1 MALVAWRFWVVLI
14 AVANSFAQMP
24 VFPLRDVR
32 AGQHGVGRTVLTGN
46 KIEEFQVEIL
56 GVLENI
62 GPKQSII
69 LARLSGAGL
78 ENAGVMQGMSGSP
91 VYIDGRLVGA
101 VALAFPFSKDPIAG
115 IRPIEDM
122 LRTAAPPPPK
132 QAGARPALF
141 APELT
146 ANVPPAGTVA
156 LGNARMAAISTPV
169 SFSGFSERTI
179 DYFAPQLKRLGL
191 EPRQALSGGGHPA
204 PGIGKASDLRPGEMI
219 TVQLM
224 SGDMSVGADGTVTAI
239 DGKRVYAF
247 GHQFLS
253 VGDTELPFARADV
266 ITVLPNYQASF
277 KISTAREW
285 MGAILQDRSTAIA
298 GELGRQ
304 AETAPV
310 AIDVN
315 GANGAVSRYRMR
327 MAIDP
332 ILSPLL
338 LQMAV
343 YSAIDATERTFG
355 AATYTIRGQVDFQD
369 GTGPLRVD
377 NTFSGDFAVPQ
388 QASLTIASPFA
399 YALAAGFNALRVRDV
414 RLAIGASER
423 RRVLQ
428 VDQISASRRTV
439 RPGEAVDVAVTLEGD
454 NGQEELKTVH
464 YNVPVGTPIG
474 TLQFTV
480 SDAFT
485 TNLLNYGQTI
495 GQAPKSPTQVL
506 AFLNDLRPNTKA
518 YVRVWTIDPAYQ
530 VQGADLPD
538 PPASLALILAR
549 SQGAPGV
556 LSLLRGSGLAELEI
570 DGGDNV
576 ITGSKTVQVEVKE

>member
-1 MALVAWRFWVVLI
+1 MSVVPWRLYIVLI
-14 AVANSFAQMP
+14 VIANSFAQLP
-24 VFPLRDVR
+24 IFPLRDVR
-32 AGQHGVGRTVLTGN
+32 AGQHAIGRTVISGH

-69 LARLSGAGL
+69 LGRLSGAGL

-122 LRTAAPPPPK
+122 LRNAGPPLK
-132 QAGARPALF
+132 QAGARPTLF
-141 APELT
+141 AQELT
-146 ANVPPAGTVA
+146 ANVQPADTVG
-156 LGNARMAAISTPV
+156 LGSARMAAISTPV

-191 EPRQALSGGGHPA
+191 EPRQGVSGGGRPS
-204 PGIGKASDLRPGEMI
+204 PGIGKAADLNPGEMI

-253 VGDTELPFARADV
+253 VGNTELPFARADV
-266 ITVLPNYQASF
+266 ITILPNYQASF

-285 MGAILQDRSTAIA
+285 MGTILQDRSTAIA

-315 GANGAVSRYRMR
+315 GANGAVSHYRMQ

-332 ILSPLL
+332 VLSPLL

-343 YSAIDATERTFG
+343 FSTIDATERTFG
-355 AATYTIRGQVDFQD
+355 ASTFTIRGQVDFQS
-369 GTGPLRVD
+369 GPPLRVD

-388 QASLTIASPFA
+388 QASLTIASPFS
-399 YALAAGFNALRVRDV
+399 YALSAGFTDLRVRDV
-414 RLAIGASER
+414 RLSIDAAEQKR
-423 RRVLQ
+423 TLQ
-428 VDQISASRRTV
+428 VDQIAASRRTV

-454 NGQEELKTVH
+454 NGKEELRTVR
-464 YNVPVGTPIG
+464 YNVPVGTPVG
-474 TLQFTV
+474 ALQFTV

-485 TNLLNYGQTI
+485 TNLLNYAQTI
-495 GQAPKSPTQVL
+495 GQAPKSSAQVL
-506 AFLNDLRPNTKA
+506 SFLNDLRPNTKA
-518 YVRVWTIDPAYQ
+518 YVRVWSTDPAYQ
-530 VQGADLPD
+530 VQGSDLPS
-538 PPASLALILAR
+538 PPPSLALILAR

-556 LSLLRGSGLAELEI
+556 LSLLRGSELAEIEI

>member
-1 MALVAWRFWVVLI
+1 MAWRFWLVLI
-14 AVANSFAQMP
+14 AISNSFAQMP
-24 VFPLRDVR
+24 IFPLREVR
-32 AGQHGVGRTVLTGN
+32 AGQHGVGRTVIAGH

-56 GVLENI
+56 GVLEDL

-69 LARLSGAGL
+69 LGRLSGAGL
-78 ENAGVMQGMSGSP
+78 ENAGVMEGMSGSP
-91 VYIDGRLVGA
+91 VYIDGRLAGA

-122 LRTAAPPPPK
+122 LRTAAAQPK
-132 QAGARPALF
+132 QAAARPSLF

-146 ANVPPAGTVA
+146 ANVQPAATVG
-156 LGNARMAAISTPV
+156 LGSARMAAISTPV
-169 SFSGFSERTI
+169 SFSGFSERTL

-191 EPRQALSGGGHPA
+191 EPRQGVSGGGHPA
-204 PGIGKASDLRPGEMI
+204 PGIGKASELRPGEMI

-239 DGKRVYAF
+239 DGNRVYAF

-253 VGDTELPFARADV
+253 VGDTESPFARADV
-266 ITVLPNYQASF
+266 IPILPNYQASF
-277 KISTAREW
+277 KISSARQW

-298 GELGRQ
+298 GEIGRQ

-310 AIDVN
+310 AIDVT
-315 GANGAVSRYRMR
+315 GASGVVSHYRMR

-343 YSAIDATERTFG
+343 FSTIDATERTFG
-355 AATYTIRGQVDFQD
+355 ASTFTIEGQVDFQ
-369 GTGPLRVD
+369 GGPTPLRMD

-399 YALAAGFNALRVRDV
+399 YALDAGFNALKVRDV
-414 RLAIGASER
+414 RLAIRASER

-439 RPGEAVDVAVTLEGD
+439 RPGEPLDIAVTMEGD
-454 NGQEELKTVH
+454 NGEEVLKTVH
-464 YNVPVGTPIG
+464 YDVPVGTPLG
-474 TLQFTV
+474 ALQFTV

-485 TNLLNYGQTI
+485 TNLLNYTETI
-495 GQAPKSPTQVL
+495 GMAPKSPTQVL

-518 YVRVWTIDPAYQ
+518 YVRVWTTDPAYQ
-530 VQGADLPD
+530 VQGTELPD
-538 PPASLALILAR
+538 APPSLALILAR

-556 LSLLRGSGLAELEI
+556 LSLLRGSGLAEMEI
-570 DGGDNV
+570 DGGENV

>member
-1 MALVAWRFWVVLI
+1 MAWRFWLVLI
-14 AVANSFAQMP
+14 AISNSFAQMP
-24 VFPLRDVR
+24 IFPLREVR
-32 AGQHGVGRTVLTGN
+32 AGQHGVGRTVIAGH

-56 GVLENI
+56 GVLEDL

-69 LARLSGAGL
+69 LGRLSGAGL
-78 ENAGVMQGMSGSP
+78 ENAGVMEGMSGSP
-91 VYIDGRLVGA
+91 VYIDGRLAGA

-122 LRTAAPPPPK
+122 LRTAAAQPK
-132 QAGARPALF
+132 QAAARPSLF

-146 ANVPPAGTVA
+146 ANVQPAATVG
-156 LGNARMAAISTPV
+156 LGSARMAAISTPV
-169 SFSGFSERTI
+169 SFSGFSERTL

-191 EPRQALSGGGHPA
+191 EPRQGVSGGGHPA
-204 PGIGKASDLRPGEMI
+204 PGIGKASELRPGEMI

-239 DGKRVYAF
+239 DGNRVYAF

-266 ITVLPNYQASF
+266 IAILPNYQASF
-277 KISTAREW
+277 KISSARQW

-298 GELGRQ
+298 GEIGRQ

-310 AIDVN
+310 AIDVT
-315 GANGAVSRYRMR
+315 GASGVVSHYRMR

-343 YSAIDATERTFG
+343 FSTIDATERTFG
-355 AATYTIRGQVDFQD
+355 ASTFTIEGQVDFQ
-369 GTGPLRVD
+369 GGPTPLRMD

-399 YALAAGFNALRVRDV
+399 YALDAGFNALKVRDV
-414 RLAIGASER
+414 RLAIRASER

-439 RPGEAVDVAVTLEGD
+439 RPGEPLDIAVTMEGD
-454 NGQEELKTVH
+454 NGEEVLKTVH
-464 YNVPVGTPIG
+464 YDVPVGTPLG
-474 TLQFTV
+474 ALQFTV

-485 TNLLNYGQTI
+485 TNLLNYTETI
-495 GQAPKSPTQVL
+495 GMAPKSPTQVL

-518 YVRVWTIDPAYQ
+518 YVRVWTTDPAFQ

-538 PPASLALILAR
+538 PPPSLALILSR

>member
-14 AVANSFAQMP
+14 AVANCFAEMP

-122 LRTAAPPPPK
+122 LGAAAPPPK

-146 ANVPPAGTVA
+146 ANVQPADTVG

-169 SFSGFSERTI
+169 SFSGFSERTV

-191 EPRQALSGGGHPA
+191 EPRQGLSGGGHPA
-204 PGIGKASDLRPGEMI
+204 PGIGKNPELRPGEMI

-224 SGDMSVGADGTVTAI
+224 SGDMTVGADGTVTAI

-266 ITVLPNYQASF
+266 IAVMPNYQASF

-310 AIDVN
+310 AIDVS
-315 GANGAVSRYRMR
+315 GANGAVSHYRMR

-343 YSAIDATERTFG
+343 FSTIDATERTFG
-355 AATYTIRGQVDFQD
+355 ASTFTIRGQVDFQD
-369 GTGPLRVD
+369 GTAPLRVD

-388 QASLTIASPFA
+388 QASLSVASPFA
-399 YALAAGFNALRVRDV
+399 YALEAGFNALKVRDV

-423 RRVLQ
+423 RRMLQ
-428 VDQISASRRTV
+428 VDQIAASRRTV
-439 RPGEAVDVAVTLEGD
+439 RPGEAVDIAVTLEGD
-454 NGQEELKTVH
+454 NGEEVLKTIR
-464 YNVPVGTPIG
+464 YNVPVGTPLG
-474 TLQFTV
+474 ALQLTV

-485 TNLLNYGQTI
+485 TNLLNYTQTI
-495 GQAPKSPTQVL
+495 GMAPKSPAQVL

-518 YVRVWTIDPAYQ
+518 YVRVWTTDPAYQ

-538 PPASLALILAR
+538 PPPSLALILAR

>member
-1 MALVAWRFWVVLI
+1 
-14 AVANSFAQMP
+14 
-24 VFPLRDVR
+24 
-32 AGQHGVGRTVLTGN
+32 
-46 KIEEFQVEIL
+46 
-56 GVLENI
+56 
-62 GPKQSII
+62 
-69 LARLSGAGL
+69 
-78 ENAGVMQGMSGSP
+78 
-91 VYIDGRLVGA
+91 
-101 VALAFPFSKDPIAG
+101 
-115 IRPIEDM
+115 
-122 LRTAAPPPPK
+122 
-132 QAGARPALF
+132 
-141 APELT
+141 
-146 ANVPPAGTVA
+146 
-156 LGNARMAAISTPV
+156 MAAISTPV
-169 SFSGFSERTI
+169 SFSGFSERTV

-191 EPRQALSGGGHPA
+191 EPRQGLAGGGHPA
-204 PGIGKASDLRPGEMI
+204 PGIGKASELRPGEMI
-219 TVQLM
+219 TVELM

-266 ITVLPNYQASF
+266 IAILPNYQASF

-315 GANGAVSRYRMR
+315 GANGAVSHYRMR

-343 YSAIDATERTFG
+343 FSAIDATERTFG
-355 AATYTIRGQVDFQD
+355 AATFTIRGQVDFQD
-369 GTGPLRVD
+369 GTPPLRVD

-399 YALAAGFNALRVRDV
+399 YALEAGFSALKVRDV

-428 VDQISASRRTV
+428 VDQIAASRRAV
-439 RPGEAVDVAVTLEGD
+439 RPGEAVDIAVALEGD
-454 NGQEELKTVH
+454 NGEAVQKTVR
-464 YNVPVGTPIG
+464 YNVPVGTPVG
-474 TLQFTV
+474 ALQFTV

-485 TNLLNYGQTI
+485 TNLLNYTQAI
-495 GQAPKSPTQVL
+495 GMTPKSPAQVL

-518 YVRVWTIDPAYQ
+518 YVRVWTTDPAYQ
-530 VQGADLPD
+530 VQGTDLPD
-538 PPASLALILAR
+538 PPPSLALILAR

-556 LSLLRGSGLAELEI
+556 LSLLRGSGLAEIEI

-576 ITGSKTVQVEVKE
+576 ISGSKTVQVEVKE

>member
-1 MALVAWRFWVVLI
+1 
-14 AVANSFAQMP
+14 MP
-24 VFPLRDVR
+24 IFPLSEVR
-32 AGQHGVGRTVLTGN
+32 AGQHGVGRTVISGN
-46 KIEEFQVEIL
+46 KIEEFQVDIL

-62 GPKQSII
+62 GPQQSII
-69 LARLSGAGL
+69 LGRLSGAGL
-78 ENAGVMQGMSGSP
+78 EHAGVMQGMSGSP

-122 LRTAAPPPPK
+122 LRTTVAP
-132 QAGARPALF
+132 ARQPAHPALF
-141 APELT
+141 APEIT
-146 ANVPPAGTVA
+146 ASVQPAGTVSV
-156 LGNARMAAISTPV
+156 GDARMAAISTPV

-179 DYFAPQLKRLGL
+179 EYFAPQLKRLGL
-191 EPRQALSGGGHPA
+191 EPRQGVSGGGNPRAGAGH
-204 PGIGKASDLRPGEMI
+204 ASELRPGEMI

-239 DGKRVYAF
+239 DGKRIYAF

-253 VGDTELPFARADV
+253 TGDTELPFARAEV
-266 ITVLPNYQASF
+266 ITILPNYQASF
-277 KISTAREW
+277 KISSAREW

-298 GELGRQ
+298 GEIGRQ
-304 AETAPV
+304 AETAPL
-310 AIDVN
+310 AIDVH

-332 ILSPLL
+332 VLSPLL

-343 YSAIDATERTFG
+343 FSTIDATERTFG
-355 AATYTIRGQVDFQD
+355 AATYTMRGQVDFQS
-369 GTGPLRVD
+369 GPALRVD
-377 NTFSGDFAVPQ
+377 NTFTGDFAVPQ
-388 QASLTIASPFA
+388 LASMSVASPFA
-399 YALAAGFNALRVRDV
+399 YALAAGFNTLKVRDV
-414 RLAIGASER
+414 RLAIGVAEHK
-423 RRVLQ
+423 RVLQ
-428 VDQISASRRTV
+428 VDQIAASRRTV
-439 RPGEAVDVAVTLEGD
+439 RPGEAVDIAVTLEGE
-454 NGQEELKTVH
+454 NGKEEMKTVR
-464 YNVPVGTPIG
+464 YNVPVGTPTG
-474 TLQFTV
+474 ALQFTV
-480 SDAFT
+480 SDAQT
-485 TNLLNYGQTI
+485 TNMLNYAQTI
-495 GQAPKSPTQVL
+495 GLAPKSPAQVL

-518 YVRVWTIDPAYQ
+518 YVRVWTTDPAYQ

-576 ITGSKTVQVEVKE
+576 ITGSKTVQVEVKQ

>member
-1 MALVAWRFWVVLI
+1 MALVPWRFWVVLI

-32 AGQHGVGRTVLTGN
+32 AGQHGIGRTVLTGN

>member
-1 MALVAWRFWVVLI
+1 MALVPWRLCLVLI
-14 AVANSFAQMP
+14 AAANSFAQMP
-24 VFPLRDVR
+24 IFPLRDVR
-32 AGQHGVGRTVLTGN
+32 AGQHGVGRTVITGN

-56 GVLENI
+56 GILENI

-69 LARLSGAGL
+69 LGRLSGAGL

-91 VYIDGRLVGA
+91 VYIDGRLAGA

-122 LRTAAPPPPK
+122 LRTGAPPAK
-132 QAGARPALF
+132 QALARPELF

-146 ANVPPAGTVA
+146 ANVQPAGTVG
-156 LGNARMAAISTPV
+156 LGEARMAAISTPV

-191 EPRQALSGGGHPA
+191 EPRQGVSGGGHPA
-204 PGIGKASDLRPGEMI
+204 PGVGKASELRPGEMI
-219 TVQLM
+219 TVELM

-266 ITVLPNYQASF
+266 ITVMPNYQASF
-277 KISTAREW
+277 KISSAREW
-285 MGAILQDRSTAIA
+285 MGTILQDRSTAIA

-304 AETAPV
+304 AATAPV
-310 AIDVN
+310 AIDVT
-315 GANGAVSRYRMR
+315 GANGAVSHYRMR

-343 YSAIDATERTFG
+343 FSTIDATERTFG
-355 AATYTIRGQVDFQD
+355 ASTFTIRGQVDFQD
-369 GTGPLRVD
+369 GTTPLRVD

-388 QASLTIASPFA
+388 QASLSIASPFA
-399 YALAAGFNALRVRDV
+399 YALDAGFNALKVRDV
-414 RLAIGASER
+414 RLAISASEQR
-423 RRVLQ
+423 RMLQ
-428 VDQISASRRTV
+428 VDQIAASRRTV
-439 RPGEAVDVAVTLEGD
+439 QPGEGVDIAVTLEGD

-464 YNVPVGTPIG
+464 YDVPVGTPVG
-474 TLQFTV
+474 ALQFTV
-480 SDAFT
+480 SDAFS
-485 TNLLNYGQTI
+485 TNLLNYTQTV
-495 GQAPKSPTQVL
+495 GMTPKSPAQVL

-518 YVRVWTIDPAYQ
+518 YLRVWTTDPAYT

-538 PPASLALILAR
+538 PPPSLALILAR

-556 LSLLRGSGLAELEI
+556 LSLLRGSGLAEIEI

>member
-1 MALVAWRFWVVLI
+1 MALVKLRFWLALI
-14 AVANSFAQMP
+14 AAPICFAQLP
-24 VFPLRDVR
+24 IFPLRDVR
-32 AGQHGVGRTVLTGN
+32 AGQHGIGKTVISGH

-69 LARLSGAGL
+69 LGRLSGIGL

-91 VYIDGRLVGA
+91 VYIDGRLAGA

-122 LRTAAPPPPK
+122 LRTEPAPAK
-132 QAGARPALF
+132 QAAVRPALF

-146 ANVPPAGTVA
+146 ANVRQADTVGV
-156 LGNARMAAISTPV
+156 GNERMSTIATPV

-179 DYFAPQLKRLGL
+179 DYFAPQLKRLGF
-191 EPRQALSGGGHPA
+191 EPRQGISGGGHPA
-204 PGIGKASDLRPGEMI
+204 PGLGKASELHPGEMI
-219 TVQLM
+219 TVELM

-253 VGDTELPFARADV
+253 VGNTELPFTRSDV
-266 ITVLPNYQASF
+266 LAILPNYQASF
-277 KISTAREW
+277 KISMPREW
-285 MGAILQDRSTAIA
+285 MGSILQDRSTAIA
-298 GELGRQ
+298 GEIGRQ
-304 AETAPV
+304 AEMAPM
-310 AIDVN
+310 AIDVS
-315 GANGAVSRYRMR
+315 GANGAISRYRMN

-338 LQMAV
+338 LQMALF
-343 YSAIDATERTFG
+343 SAIDATERTFG
-355 AATYTIRGQVDFQD
+355 ASTFSIRGQVDFQG
-369 GTGPLRVD
+369 GTPPLRVD
-377 NTFSGDFAVPQ
+377 NTFSGDFSVPQ
-388 QASLTIASPFA
+388 QASLSVASPFA
-399 YALAAGFNALRVRDV
+399 YAVAAGFDALRVRDV
-414 RLAIGASER
+414 KLTVTASEKR
-423 RRVLQ
+423 QVLQ
-428 VDQISASRRTV
+428 IDQIAASRRTV
-439 RPGEAVDVAVTLEGD
+439 RPGESVDIAVTMEGD

-464 YNVPVGTPIG
+464 YNVPVGTPLG
-474 TLQFTV
+474 ALQFTV

-485 TNLLNYGQTI
+485 TNLLNYTQAI
-495 GQAPKSPTQVL
+495 GMTPKSPAQVL

-518 YVRVWTIDPAYQ
+518 YVRVWTTDPAYQ
-530 VQGADLPD
+530 VQGTDLPD
-538 PPASLALILAR
+538 PPPSLALILAR

-556 LSLLRGSGLAELEI
+556 LSLLRGSGLAEMEI

-576 ITGSKTVQVEVKE
+576 ISGSKTVQVEVKE

>member
-32 AGQHGVGRTVLTGN
+32 AGQHGIGRTVLTGN

-327 MAIDP
+327 MAIAP

-538 PPASLALILAR
+538 PPASFALILAR

>member
-1 MALVAWRFWVVLI
+1 MTLVPWRFWLVLI
-14 AVANSFAQMP
+14 AVSNCFAEMA

-32 AGQHGVGRTVLTGN
+32 AGQHGVGRTVIAGN

-62 GPKQSII
+62 GPRQSII
-69 LARLSGAGL
+69 LARLSGAGI

-101 VALAFPFSKDPIAG
+101 VALAFPFSKEPIAG

-122 LRTAAPPPPK
+122 LRTGVSGPK
-132 QAGARPALF
+132 QAAARPALF

-146 ANVPPAGTVA
+146 ANVQPAGTVG

-169 SFSGFSERTI
+169 SFSGFSERTV

-191 EPRQALSGGGHPA
+191 EPRQGLAGGGHPA
-204 PGIGKASDLRPGEMI
+204 PGIGKASELRPGEMI
-219 TVQLM
+219 TVELM

-266 ITVLPNYQASF
+266 IAILPNYLASF

-315 GANGAVSRYRMR
+315 GANGAVSHYRMR

-343 YSAIDATERTFG
+343 FSAIDATERTFG
-355 AATYTIRGQVDFQD
+355 AATFTIRGQVDFQD
-369 GTGPLRVD
+369 GTPPLRVD

-399 YALAAGFNALRVRDV
+399 YALEAGFSALKVRDV

-428 VDQISASRRTV
+428 VDQIAASRRAV
-439 RPGEAVDVAVTLEGD
+439 RPGEAVDIAVALEGD
-454 NGQEELKTVH
+454 NGEAVQKTVR
-464 YNVPVGTPIG
+464 YNVPVGTPVG
-474 TLQFTV
+474 ALQFTV

-485 TNLLNYGQTI
+485 TNLLNYAQTI

-518 YVRVWTIDPAYQ
+518 YVRVWTTDPAYQ

-538 PPASLALILAR
+538 PPPSLALILAR

-576 ITGSKTVQVEVKE
+576 ISGSKTVQVEVKE

>member
-14 AVANSFAQMP
+14 AVANCFAQMP

-56 GVLENI
+56 GVLEDM

-122 LRTAAPPPPK
+122 LRTSAPPTK

-146 ANVPPAGTVA
+146 ANVQPADTVG

-191 EPRQALSGGGHPA
+191 EPRQGVSGGGHPA
-204 PGIGKASDLRPGEMI
+204 PGIGKASELRPGEMI
-219 TVQLM
+219 TVELM

-266 ITVLPNYQASF
+266 ITILPNYQASF

-343 YSAIDATERTFG
+343 FSTIDATERTFG
-355 AATYTIRGQVDFQD
+355 AATYTIRGQVDFEG

-388 QASLTIASPFA
+388 VASLSIASPFA
-399 YALAAGFNALRVRDV
+399 YALAAGFNALKVRDV
-414 RLAIGASER
+414 RLAIGVAER
-423 RRVLQ
+423 KRVLQ

-439 RPGEAVDVAVTLEGD
+439 RPGDAVDIAVTLEGD
-454 NGQEELKTVH
+454 NGKEELRTVH
-464 YNVPVGTPIG
+464 YNVPVGTPVG
-474 TLQFTV
+474 ALQFTV

-485 TNLLNYGQTI
+485 TNLLNYAQTI
-495 GQAPKSPTQVL
+495 GMAPKSPTQVL

-518 YVRVWTIDPAYQ
+518 YVRVWTTDPAYQ

>member
-24 VFPLRDVR
+24 IFPLRDVR

-56 GVLENI
+56 GVLEDI

-122 LRTAAPPPPK
+122 LRTSAPPTK
-132 QAGARPALF
+132 QAGAHPALF

-146 ANVPPAGTVA
+146 ANVQPADTVG
-156 LGNARMAAISTPV
+156 LGNARMSAISTPV

-179 DYFAPQLKRLGL
+179 DYFAPQLRRLGL
-191 EPRQALSGGGHPA
+191 EPRQGVSGGGHPA
-204 PGIGKASDLRPGEMI
+204 PGIGKASALRPGEMI
-219 TVQLM
+219 TVELM

-266 ITVLPNYQASF
+266 IAILPNYQASF

-343 YSAIDATERTFG
+343 FSTIDATERTFG
-355 AATYTIRGQVDFQD
+355 AATYTIRGQVDFQG

-388 QASLTIASPFA
+388 VASLSIASPFA
-399 YALAAGFNALRVRDV
+399 YALAAGFNALKVRDV
-414 RLAIGASER
+414 RLAIGVAER
-423 RRVLQ
+423 KRVLQ

-439 RPGEAVDVAVTLEGD
+439 RPGDAVDIAVTLEGD
-454 NGQEELKTVH
+454 NGKEELRTVH
-464 YNVPVGTPIG
+464 YNVPVGTPVG
-474 TLQFTV
+474 ALQFTV

-485 TNLLNYGQTI
+485 TNLLNYAQTI
-495 GQAPKSPTQVL
+495 GMAPKSPTQVL

-518 YVRVWTIDPAYQ
+518 YVRVWTTDAAYQ

>member
-1 MALVAWRFWVVLI
+1 MALVPWRFWVVLI

>member
-1 MALVAWRFWVVLI
+1 MALVPWRICLVLI
-14 AVANSFAQMP
+14 AVANCFAQMP
-24 VFPLRDVR
+24 IFPLREVR
-32 AGQHGVGRTVLTGN
+32 AGQHGVGRTVLSGN
-46 KIEEFQVEIL
+46 MISEFQVEIL

-69 LARLSGAGL
+69 LGRLSGAGL
-78 ENAGVMQGMSGSP
+78 ENAGVMEGMSGSP

-101 VALAFPFSKDPIAG
+101 VALAFPFSKEPIAG

-122 LRTAAPPPPK
+122 LRTGASPPK
-132 QAGARPALF
+132 QADARPTLF

-146 ANVPPAGTVA
+146 ANVRPAGTVGV
-156 LGNARMAAISTPV
+156 GNARMSAISTPV

-191 EPRQALSGGGHPA
+191 EPRQGVSGGGHPA
-204 PGIGKASDLRPGEMI
+204 PGIGKASELRPGEMI
-219 TVQLM
+219 SVQLM

-239 DGKRVYAF
+239 DGKHVYAF

-266 ITVLPNYQASF
+266 ITILPNYQASF
-277 KISTAREW
+277 KISTPREW

-310 AIDVN
+310 AIDVT
-315 GANGAVSRYRMR
+315 GASGIVSHYRMR

-343 YSAIDATERTFG
+343 FSTIDATERTFG
-355 AATYTIRGQVDFQD
+355 ASTYSIHGQVDFQD
-369 GTGPLRVD
+369 GTSPLRVD

-388 QASLTIASPFA
+388 QASLSVASPFS
-399 YALAAGFNALRVRDV
+399 YALEAGFNALKVRDV
-414 RLAIGASER
+414 RLAIHASEH

-428 VDQISASRRTV
+428 VDQIAASRRTV
-439 RPGEAVDVAVTLEGD
+439 RPGETVDIAVTLEGD
-454 NGQEELKTVH
+454 NGVEELKTAH
-464 YNVPVGTPIG
+464 YKVPVGTPLG
-474 TLQFTV
+474 ALQFTV

-485 TNLLNYGQTI
+485 TNLLNYAQTI
-495 GQAPKSPTQVL
+495 GMAAKSPAQVL

-518 YVRVWTIDPAYQ
+518 YVRVWTTDPAYQ
-530 VQGADLPD
+530 VQGTELPD
-538 PPASLALILAR
+538 APPSLALILAR

-556 LSLLRGSGLAELEI
+556 LSLLRGSGLAEMEI
-570 DGGDNV
+570 DGGENV